1 MESVAREVKPLTF
14 LSVTLAGLCAVL
26 CAWRGAE
33 ADHGRPLGA
42 RGLRARHH
50 RGRLPGPET
59 QGARQ
64 HRPHDRGQAQTGAYV
79 TRLVELMSI
88 LSGVFLIKVDY

>member
-1 MESVAREVKPLTF
+1 M
-14 LSVTLAGLCAVL
+14 LCAR
-26 CAWRGAE
+26 RGAE

-79 TRLVELMSI
+79 TRLIELTSI
-88 LSGVFLIKVDY
+88 LRVFLLLRWIINSNGKKIHTKKIKEEK